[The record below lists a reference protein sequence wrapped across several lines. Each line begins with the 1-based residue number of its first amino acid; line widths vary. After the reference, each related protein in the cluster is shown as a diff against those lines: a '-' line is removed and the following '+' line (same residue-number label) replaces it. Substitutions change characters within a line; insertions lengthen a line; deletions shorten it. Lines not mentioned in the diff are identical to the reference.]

1 MKSINEYINNNDYV
15 NITEAGNNQGMD
27 WATNM
32 ADYLSDKKHDIYG
45 ALANAYIENV
55 FTKEQLAQ
63 FVQAGIDKTNS
74 ILKIFGDNDISEFV
88 NGQMLGRIIEK
99 NLAESFPHDE
109 DGFKY
114 KQGSEGDSDKD
125 INCESAPK
133 NVIDAIKKYISDN
146 PDIPEENHIK
156 NISANFFGIELKCS
170 QGSDIVGNKSYA
182 IDGDGKKEKSSFYLL
197 INYGL
202 NTEVPETPTDKENEP
217 VKSRLVIKNY
227 SVYFG
232 YITSDCWWYGQKG
245 NAASL
250 KLSKLK
256 ETNRLIEIKSK

>member
-1 MKSINEYINNNDYV
+1 MKKLNDY
-15 NITEAGNNQGMD
+15 IKIISEAENNQGMN
-27 WATNM
+27 WADDMEN
-32 ADYLSDKKHDIYG
+32 YLKDNKHSIYG

-55 FTKEQLAQ
+55 FSKEQLLQ
-63 FVQAGIDKTNS
+63 FVENGISKTNN

-99 NLAESFPHDE
+99 NLAESFPHNE
-109 DGFKY
+109 DGFNY

-125 INCESAPK
+125 INCVGAPK
-133 NVIDAIKKYISDN
+133 EVINTLKKYILDN

-156 NISANFFGIELKCS
+156 NINTNFFGIELKCS

-197 INYGL
+197 INYKL
-202 NTEVPETPTDKENEP
+202 NENIPNNASESQENKQINKKYLSIDK
-217 VKSRLVIKNY
+217 Y

-232 YITSDCWWYGQKG
+232 YITSDCWWYGNKG

-256 ETNRLIEIKSK
+256 ETNRLIEIKGK